1 MAISAYRCFVGNCQA
16 NRCLP
21 SLRTYGAT
29 TKTQVRAGTLF
40 VIEAARGLGLIACS
54 FAHIPFECL
63 RGRPGPRLEGWA
75 SLEAAISV
83 LCASNA
89 NHTLVCGKRVA
100 IIQVVASVNRLD
112 RAASQPQFAT
122 ADNSQPP
129 AWVGMFRT
137 TRQPTHSKPCA
148 VVRSS
153 WPSGTRRK
161 RIGSAQKGHRGL
173 GVSRSIDPA

>member
-1 MAISAYRCFVGNCQA
+1 M
-16 NRCLP
+16 P

-40 VIEAARGLGLIACS
+40 VIEAERGLGLIACS

-112 RAASQPQFAT
+112 RAGTQPQFAT

-137 TRQPTHSKPCA
+137 TRQPTPLKTLR
-148 VVRSS
+148 RSS
-153 WPSGTRRK
+153 LVLAKRNATEAHWIGAEGAS
-161 RIGSAQKGHRGL
+161 RIGSVKVHKSNVNLGWLTKG
-173 GVSRSIDPA
+173 